1 MIIMVVTFL
10 FTVSRHLILPDQ
22 AILGI
27 SASYLTN
34 KNQFEPINGLSL
46 DLVDTICG
54 VPQCYI
60 FDPFSVSSLYK

>member
-34 KNQFEPINGLSL
+34 KNQFEPINELSL

-54 VPQCYI
+54 VSPCYI

>member
-1 MIIMVVTFL
+1 MAVAL
-10 FTVSRHLILPDQ
+10 SDQ
-22 AILGI
+22 AILRI

-34 KNQFEPINGLSL
+34 RNQFEPINGLSL

-54 VPQCYI
+54 VPRCYI